1 MTARN
6 AKELCAMLITRSLQD
21 LTEDEEE
28 VVVDYLEKL
37 RIRTTVDMKPRQ
49 LCTLLLEK
57 IIEKE
62 YPTAK
67 NIPITAYAHQLLQK
81 ETTTKTEKQ
90 QIVKTQDVKIRRSK
104 SQKDLENMAQKLPGC
119 SVSQANIFS
128 RNLYELRS
136 HPELGIVNLEDATS
150 QYTAVIS
157 VSLDLYERIFLA
169 NETPIIE
176 IRTNKGFRAYAKIA
190 LPHEEGDNIVYISP
204 LIALILD
211 VRDVGYAFLQLC
223 TSLPEINH
231 VKFTFYGNQEEL
243 NSVLKDL
250 MVKLPSV
257 INAFSYLSLGMVLT
271 TDINGKQ
278 VEVRV
283 DSLTDNR
290 DRPVFSGLLPFQESD
305 LPFDIVPDL

>member
-1 MTARN
+1 MSSRN

-28 VVVDYLEKL
+28 IVVDYLEKL
-37 RIRTTVDMKPRQ
+37 RIRTTVNMKPKQ

-62 YPTAK
+62 YPTSK
-67 NIPITAYAHQLLQK
+67 PPITAYAHQLLQK
-81 ETTTKTEKQ
+81 ETITTTEKQ
-90 QIVKTQDVKIRRSK
+90 KIIKTEDVKIRRSR

-119 SVSQANIFS
+119 SVSQANIFG
-128 RNLYELRS
+128 RNLYELRL
-136 HPELGIVNLEDATS
+136 HPEVGIVNLNDETS

-157 VSLDLYERIFLA
+157 VSLDLYEKIFLA

-176 IRTNKGFRAYAKIA
+176 IKTNKGSRAYAKIA
-190 LPHEEGDNIVYISP
+190 LPHEESDNIIYISP
-204 LIALILD
+204 LVALILNIQ
-211 VRDVGYAFLQLC
+211 DVGYAFLQLC
-223 TSLPEINH
+223 TSLPEIAH
-231 VKFTFYGNQEEL
+231 VKFTFYGTQEEL
-243 NSVLKDL
+243 NQILKDL
-250 MVKLPSV
+250 IVKLPSV
-257 INAFSYLSLGMVLT
+257 INAFSYLSLGMVLNT
-271 TDINGKQ
+271 NINGKQ

-283 DSLTDNR
+283 DSLTDDR